1 MKLKPISRTTVAAE
15 VAEQLIATIKADGL
29 KAGDKLPSERRLSE
43 MLQVGRSS
51 VREAMKTLEGM
62 GVVNRT
68 TLGTI
73 VCDPKSINEK
83 LQLDSRHTEIHEVIE
98 TRRLVE
104 IQFAGLAAER
114 ANAKDIIKIE
124 KTLEGLDLSEDLE
137 IYSSRDIAFH
147 KAIVEAGHNTVF
159 SRVYQIITF
168 LLFKTHNYHSLLY
181 RYGVITDEELRK
193 SRSTTLSE
201 HKKILEAI
209 KNHNAKAAKRAM
221 TSHLNRVEES
231 VLDRMGRK
239 PANK

>member
-15 VAEQLIATIKADGL
+15 VAEQLIATIKSDGL

-51 VREAMKTLEGM
+51 VREAMKILEGM
-62 GVVNRT
+62 GFVNRT
-68 TLGTI
+68 TLGTV
-73 VCDPKSINEK
+73 VCNPEPTDENLKIEA
-83 LQLDSRHTEIHEVIE
+83 RHTEVHEVIE

-114 ANAKDIIKIE
+114 ANSEDIRKIE
-124 KTLEGLDLSEDLE
+124 KTLEGLDLSEDIE
-137 IYSSRDIAFH
+137 THRSRDMAFH

-159 SRVYQIITF
+159 SRIYQIISF

-193 SRSTTLSE
+193 SRSTTLGE

-221 TSHLNRVEES
+221 TNHLNRVEES
-231 VLDRMGRK
+231 LLDRMGRG